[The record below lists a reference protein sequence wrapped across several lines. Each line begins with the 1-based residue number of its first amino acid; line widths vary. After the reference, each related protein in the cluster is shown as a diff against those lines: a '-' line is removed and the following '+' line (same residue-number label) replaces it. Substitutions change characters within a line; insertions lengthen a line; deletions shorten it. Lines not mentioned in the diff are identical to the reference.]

1 MNVAVRRHTKAGICA
16 ATTAAIVVSP
26 LLSSVPA
33 AAHLP
38 ALPSVSTA
46 AVQLT
51 AAYNPLQAW
60 KDVFDTAGA
69 NAQKLGAEFS
79 AAPAVLLQQIL
90 ANQVTHLRT
99 ILQNPGS
106 IGTVLGQVVKNVQ
119 SVVQA
124 ATLLNTDY
132 NTGQAFGSLDG
143 WHYMALNIMPKLLPT
158 ENDPRATQVIT
169 QVLNVLASPLSG
181 VLIGLAGPAISPV
194 VALVNSLTAAG
205 AALSTGDAM
214 AALQQVINIP
224 ANVVGG
230 FLNGANLNLGALVPL
245 INGSGLLTHET
256 TLHDLSIQFGGLLTA
271 GVTGVDPVTGAA
283 NNIGGSILNSLGQVV
298 TTGVMGFPLDLP
310 IAGQGVGP
318 IGALMSLG
326 QLLAK
331 AIGWSGTGNPLA
343 PAAAAAATAAAPTP
357 NALSV
362 SVTKGITDN
371 SVTAVPQTP
380 VATAAVKTSA
390 QTSATADPTG
400 VKSADTASSATPA
413 ATATVSTESHTT
425 NVDNTGTATKSD
437 SAPKADGTIKAD
449 SQTKTDAPKSTSTTK
464 ADTTTKADA
473 TTKADTTT
481 KSDNTKSDS
490 TKSDTTKSGSTTK
503 PAGEK
508 SGSATKSEPNKS
520 EPKKSES
527 QQSSATA
534 KSAASQ
540 GGSTHGTSGSGS
552 HE

>member
-1 MNVAVRRHTKAGICA
+1 MNVAVGRHTRAGICA
-16 ATTAAIVVSP
+16 AATAAVVAAP
-26 LLSSVPA
+26 LLQSAPV

-60 KDVFDTAGA
+60 QDVFEAAGA
-69 NAQKLGAEFS
+69 NVQKLGAEFS

-106 IGTVLGQVVKNVQ
+106 IGTVLGQVVNNVQ
-119 SVVQA
+119 AVVQA

-143 WHYMALNIMPKLLPT
+143 WHYMALNITPKLLPT

-214 AALQQVINIP
+214 AALQHVINIP

-343 PAAAAAATAAAPTP
+343 PAAATEPAPTP

-362 SVTKGITDN
+362 SVTKGVTDN
-371 SVTAVPQTP
+371 SVTSVPQTP

-390 QTSATADPTG
+390 QTSAAADPTG
-400 VKSADTASSATPA
+400 VKSADTAPSATPA
-413 ATATVSTESHTT
+413 NTAGVSTESP
-425 NVDNTGTATKSD
+425 TATKPD
-437 SAPKADGTIKAD
+437 TAPKADGTTKAD
-449 SQTKTDAPKSTSTTK
+449 GQTKTDVPKSTSTTK
-464 ADTTTKADA
+464 DDTATKS
-473 TTKADTTT
+473 DTTT
-481 KSDNTKSDS
+481 KSDAT
-490 TKSDTTKSGSTTK
+490 TKSDTPKSGSTTKSDGEKGEKSDSTKSGSTTK
-503 PAGEK
+503 SVGEK
-508 SGSATKSEPNKS
+508 SGSAGKSEPNKS

-527 QQSSATA
+527 QKSSATA

-540 GGSTHGTSGSGS
+540 GGSTHDASGSGS